1 MDKTKHL
8 SIRLSAGEVSRITA
22 AAESLG
28 MTCAALVRLQALRVA
43 GGVPELRP
51 LFQAAPPKRR
61 TAKLARKVGTAFT
74 EEEFEALE
82 EHARACGLAVGNLIR
97 RLIVGLKPIARRPLA
112 HSAIV
117 AVNRVG
123 ATLNQLVELANQ
135 GTVLPMDL
143 MHAVAGLLRETR
155 ALRDA
160 LLEADAARSRVPR
173 G

>member
-1 MDKTKHL
+1 MAKSKHL
-8 SIRLSAGEVSRITA
+8 SVRLSTAEFTRVNA

-43 GGVPELRP
+43 SGVPELRP
-51 LFQAAPPKRR
+51 LFQAAPPKRP
-61 TAKLARKVGTAFT
+61 TAKLARKVSSAFT

-135 GTVLPMDL
+135 GTVLPKDL
-143 MHAVAGLLRETR
+143 MHTVAGLLRETR

-160 LLEADAARSRVPR
+160 LLEADAASIRVRR